1 MHPFLRTIAL
11 GAVLVG
17 ALMVSIG
24 VAGSPWDIRMTP
36 EGCAGVALVGLLV
49 AYVGTSL
56 ALGGRR

>member
-1 MHPFLRTIAL
+1 VIGLM
-11 GAVLVG
+11 AVLIVG
-17 ALMVSIG
+17 LMAALG
-24 VAGSPWDIRMTP
+24 VAGSPWDMRMTP